1 MAATIAQY
9 NWNIVESGVKH
20 HNPPPPPQSSN
31 EMHRF
36 QNNFFFKSWCTYMY
50 EAIFSL
56 VDIENKLE
64 IHFQTCIFSSHT
76 LSVRLKL
83 GYQKHLYYL
92 EISTRID

>member
-1 MAATIAQY
+1 
-9 NWNIVESGVKH
+9 
-20 HNPPPPPQSSN
+20 
-31 EMHRF
+31 
-36 QNNFFFKSWCTYMY
+36 MY